1 MSDPREPRDP
11 SGENDP
17 PRDEARSD
25 GAMRIVDAVP
35 SVDVATC
42 AICGSAN
49 DCGLA
54 RGDTTCWCFEVVVP
68 PSLLARIPEAL
79 RDRACVCRA
88 CVERASRGLPIV

>member
-1 MSDPREPRDP
+1 MSDPREPDP
-11 SGENDP
+11 SDP
-17 PRDEARSD
+17 NA
-25 GAMRIVDAVP
+25 P

-42 AICGSAN
+42 ALCGSAN

-54 RGDTTCWCFEVVVP
+54 RGETTCWCFEVVVP
-68 PSLLARIPEAL
+68 PSLLAQIPEAL